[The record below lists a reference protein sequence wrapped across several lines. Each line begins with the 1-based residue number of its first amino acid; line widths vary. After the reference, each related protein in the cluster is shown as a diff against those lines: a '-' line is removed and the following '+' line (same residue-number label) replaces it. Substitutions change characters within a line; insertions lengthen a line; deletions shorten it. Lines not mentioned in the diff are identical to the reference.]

1 MQGVKYQVVA
11 KKYPGKNP
19 RVFFRNERFEI
30 YMNNALNLESGMTAI
45 DEAFGSWFNKR
56 AEEVFSERLKYY
68 CGIIGVKYHRFCIKA
83 QKTRWGSCSSK
94 GNLNFNWRLVMAPEW
109 VLDYVVVHEL
119 AHLKHMN
126 HSKEFWDTVAIYIPE
141 YKKAVAW
148 LKENGGTL
156 KPQFVKEEVL

>member
-1 MQGVKYQVVA
+1 
-11 KKYPGKNP
+11 
-19 RVFFRNERFEI
+19 VFFKNECFEI
-30 YMNNALNLESGMTAI
+30 YINSITNLQSGTAAVV
-45 DEAFGSWFNKR
+45 EAFDSWFYKK
-56 AEEVFSERLKYY
+56 AEEIFDERLKYY

-94 GNLNFNWRLVMAPEW
+94 GNLNFNWRLVMAPDW

-119 AHLKHMN
+119 VHLVHMN
-126 HSKEFWDTVAIYIPE
+126 HSKEFWDAVAVYIPE

-156 KPQFVKEEVL
+156 KLQFEKEEVC